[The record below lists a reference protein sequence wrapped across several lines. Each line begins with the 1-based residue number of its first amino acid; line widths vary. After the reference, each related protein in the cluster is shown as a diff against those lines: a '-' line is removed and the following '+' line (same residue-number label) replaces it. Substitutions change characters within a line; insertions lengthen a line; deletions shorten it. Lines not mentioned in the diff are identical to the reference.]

1 MLIERAAAVI
11 SEESM
16 STISRDENVVLSYED
31 SSCPDESEIELGL
44 GLSLGVRDSA
54 RKIQKV
60 AMAQFGKILTAEDF
74 PSSISSRSSMSSST
88 SSVCSSSSLR
98 GVNVTN
104 GSKRNSDSAAT
115 TNGGRY

>member
-1 MLIERAAAVI
+1 MASSGGGSGVV

-16 STISRDENVVLSYED
+16 STICKDENVMLSSEG

-44 GLSLGVRDSA
+44 GLSLGVRDS

-60 AMAQFGKILTAEDF
+60 SIAQFGRILTAEDF
-74 PSSISSRSSMSSST
+74 SSSI
-88 SSVCSSSSLR
+88 CSSSSLS

-115 TNGGRY
+115 INGGRY